1 MTTKLYYSDSYLQK
15 FSSKVQKSTLID
27 DKPAIFLEQTAFYP
41 TSGGQPYDTG
51 TINDIEV
58 LDVYENESNDIVHI
72 LKQPLEDRD
81 GVGRID
87 WERRFDH
94 MQQHTGQHLLS
105 QAFIKKCNADT
116 ISFYMG
122 DESATLDLNHAGFS
136 ADTIFAVEEFT
147 NRIIYENRPVIGH
160 IISKNELDQFPVRK
174 PASIEDNIRIIEIE
188 NFDYSPCG
196 GTHCSRTGEIG
207 VVKISRHENYKEGTR
222 IHFKC
227 GIRALRDYQEKSKI
241 LKQIGEHLSTGEPE
255 LYRNIKKLQHEL
267 KSLRRE
273 HGDLKDQYLDHEAK
287 AIFAERNDLEN
298 LDIISKVFTDR
309 DPKELELLAQKLVQY
324 GADTVVLFGTKAG
337 GKASLLFLRSEAI
350 PIDMGKLMQ
359 QACAVIGGR
368 GGGRPEQAQ
377 GGGPAADKLE
387 IALEN
392 AFEEI
397 LKKSN
402 PKL

>member
-1 MTTKLYYSDSYLQK
+1 MTTKLYYSDPYLQK
-15 FSSKVQKSTLID
+15 FSSKVRKSTLIND
-27 DKPAIFLEQTAFYP
+27 MPAIFLEQSAFYP
-41 TSGGQPYDTG
+41 TSGGQPHDTG

-72 LKQPLEDRD
+72 LKQPVEDRD
-81 GVGRID
+81 VVGRIY

-116 ISFYMG
+116 ISFHLG
-122 DESATLDLNHAGFS
+122 DESATLDLNQAGFS
-136 ADTIFAVEEFT
+136 ADTISAVEEFT
-147 NRIIYENRPVIGH
+147 NRIIYENRQVIGH
-160 IISKNELDQFPVRK
+160 IVSKNELDQFPVRK
-174 PASIEDNIRIIEIE
+174 PASVEGNIRIIEIE

-207 VVKISRHENYKEGTR
+207 VVKITRYENYKDGTR
-222 IHFKC
+222 VHFKC
-227 GIRALRDYQEKSKI
+227 GIRALREYQEKSKI

-273 HGDLKDQYLDHEAK
+273 HGDLKNRYLDHEAQT
-287 AIFAERNDLEN
+287 IFAERKDLEN
-298 LDIISKVFTDR
+298 LDIISKLFTDR
-309 DPKELELLAQKLVQY
+309 DPKDLKPLAQKLVRY
-324 GADTVVLFGTKAG
+324 GTNTIVLFGTKAG

-377 GGGPAADKLE
+377 GGGPAQDKLE

-397 LKKSN
+397 SKGANLE
-402 PKL
+402 

>member
-27 DKPAIFLEQTAFYP
+27 DMPAIFLEQTAFYP
-41 TSGGQPYDTG
+41 TSGGQPHDTG

-72 LKQPLEDRD
+72 MKQPVEDRD
-81 GVGRID
+81 VVGRIY

-116 ISFYMG
+116 ISFHLG
-122 DESATLDLNHAGFS
+122 DESATLDLNQTGLS
-136 ADTIFAVEEFT
+136 AETISAVEEFT
-147 NRIIYENRPVIGH
+147 NRIVYENRQVIGH
-160 IISKNELDQFPVRK
+160 IISINELDHFPVRK
-174 PASIEDNIRIIEIE
+174 PASVDGKIRIIEIE

-207 VVKISRHENYKEGTR
+207 AVKINRHENYKDGTR

-255 LYRNIKKLQHEL
+255 LYRNIKKLQLEL

-273 HGDLKDQYLDHEAK
+273 HGDLKNRYLDHEAR
-287 AIFAERNDLEN
+287 AIFAERKDLEN

-309 DPKELELLAQKLVQY
+309 DPKELKLLAQKLVQY
-324 GADTVVLFGTKAG
+324 GANTVVLFGTETG

-377 GGGPAADKLE
+377 GGGPAEDKLE
-387 IALEN
+387 IALN
-392 AFEEI
+392 RALEEV
-397 LKKSN
+397 LKQSD